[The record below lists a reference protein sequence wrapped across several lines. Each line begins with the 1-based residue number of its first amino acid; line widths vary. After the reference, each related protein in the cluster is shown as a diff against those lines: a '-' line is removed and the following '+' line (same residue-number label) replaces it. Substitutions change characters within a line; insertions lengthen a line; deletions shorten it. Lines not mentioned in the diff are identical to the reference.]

1 MSSLKDKNIIV
12 TGASGGIGNSIVEKL
27 NQNGANILATGTR
40 IEKLE
45 ELKEKFSNIKILKFD
60 ISQHDKIEEFIENAT
75 KELGGSLDCIVN
87 NAGITKDN
95 LTIRMS
101 LEEWSKVIN
110 INLTST
116 FLMCKYSIKKMLKN
130 KSGKIINITSVVG
143 HTGNIGQANY
153 TASKAGIVAMSKS
166 LAIEY
171 AKKNINVNCISPGFI
186 STAMTDRIDEKFKET
201 IIAKIPSNRLGKPE
215 DIANAVNFL
224 SSDQS
229 DYING
234 ETLHVNGGMY
244 LG

>member
-45 ELKEKFSNIKILKFD
+45 ELKEKFNNIKILKFD

-101 LEEWSKVIN
+101 LEEWS
-110 INLTST
+110 
-116 FLMCKYSIKKMLKN
+116 
-130 KSGKIINITSVVG
+130 
-143 HTGNIGQANY
+143 
-153 TASKAGIVAMSKS
+153 
-166 LAIEY
+166 
-171 AKKNINVNCISPGFI
+171 
-186 STAMTDRIDEKFKET
+186 
-201 IIAKIPSNRLGKPE
+201 
-215 DIANAVNFL
+215 
-224 SSDQS
+224 
-229 DYING
+229 
-234 ETLHVNGGMY
+234 
-244 LG
+244 